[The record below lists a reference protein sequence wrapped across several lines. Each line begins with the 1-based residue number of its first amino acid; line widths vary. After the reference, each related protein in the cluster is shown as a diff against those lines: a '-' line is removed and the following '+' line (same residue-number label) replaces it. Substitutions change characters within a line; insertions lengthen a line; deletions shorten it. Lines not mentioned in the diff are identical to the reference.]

1 MSTAKTQSNL
11 RLAFRKPKAKTDKR
25 AEPFAAEVISKRQ
38 ILNHE
43 RIRPITVNPPESL
56 NIGNPKSKP

>member
-1 MSTAKTQSNL
+1 MSTAKTQYDFRGPLENLKL
-11 RLAFRKPKAKTDKR
+11 RLIASGA
-25 AEPFAAEVISKRQ
+25 FAAEVISKRQ